1 MGQGKAKLGCTPS
14 ACTFQ
19 LCSLYNNN
27 DFFIVS
33 CDSIFAVDEKDNGIQ
48 STKGNQKFDERGAV
62 LTGALLTFAAKV
74 NKVEPLFVHQES
86 LDETCSDDN
95 SDHGITY
102 DERLKA
108 SEEKASEEN
117 SSTTALLDERFS
129 DRSSS
134 ESEYEEGEILTV
146 EAFIEKYVQ
155 DTIHA
160 ALDQWRKEHISQ
172 TELRDIEEEEDPA

>member
-1 MGQGKAKLGCTPS
+1 MEVRTQPLPDNIC
-14 ACTFQ
+14 
-19 LCSLYNNN
+19 
-27 DFFIVS
+27 
-33 CDSIFAVDEKDNGIQ
+33 IF
-48 STKGNQKFDERGAV
+48 
-62 LTGALLTFAAKV
+62 TFAAKV

-102 DERLKA
+102 DDRLKA

-129 DRSSS
+129 DKSSS
-134 ESEYEEGEILTV
+134 ESEYEEGEVLTV

-155 DTIHA
+155 DTIYA
-160 ALDQWRKEHISQ
+160 ALDQWRKDCGYDSQ
-172 TELRDIEEEEDPA
+172 TQLQDIDEEDDPE

>member
-1 MGQGKAKLGCTPS
+1 MEVRTQPLPDNIC
-14 ACTFQ
+14 
-19 LCSLYNNN
+19 
-27 DFFIVS
+27 
-33 CDSIFAVDEKDNGIQ
+33 IFLRQYFCCRRKRQWNPI
-48 STKGNQKFDERGAV
+48 NQRKPKVRRERSRV
-62 LTGALLTFAAKV
+62 TFAAKV

-102 DERLKA
+102 DDRLKA

-129 DRSSS
+129 DKSSS
-134 ESEYEEGEILTV
+134 ESEYEEGEVLTV

-160 ALDQWRKEHISQ
+160 ALDQWRKDCGYDSQ
-172 TELRDIEEEEDPA
+172 TQLQDIDEEDDPE

>member
-1 MGQGKAKLGCTPS
+1 MYVCILFC
-14 ACTFQ
+14 FQ
-19 LCSLYNNN
+19 
-27 DFFIVS
+27 
-33 CDSIFAVDEKDNGIQ
+33 
-48 STKGNQKFDERGAV
+48 
-62 LTGALLTFAAKV
+62 TFAAKV

-102 DERLKA
+102 DDRLKA

-134 ESEYEEGEILTV
+134 ESEYEEGEVLTV
-146 EAFIEKYVQ
+146 EGII
-155 DTIHA
+155 TIHYQN
-160 ALDQWRKEHISQ
+160 DIS
-172 TELRDIEEEEDPA
+172 LH